1 VVTMLKG
8 AGKGP
13 GPPPQPRRRSCP
25 TRTILGGDSEA
36 RACLADGLLSARA
49 GALPPADL
57 CSILGSLAPPRRK
70 SVSGATITS
79 PRKEYEDWQ
88 ADLASPRRN
97 LVPTKTI
104 LGCNSEARAC
114 LKDELLSARAGLSRV
129 DASQQRIARVNSVF
143 EPMDLICLSD
153 DPAMETCDPT
163 RIQNGLYLGGLDGAM
178 MWDAL
183 EVRNVN
189 TVLSILHDG
198 HSGITEEKP
207 GVEYW
212 RSPPVEDDPC
222 QEATDALEALL
233 LEAHWRIDAGLASG
247 HSVLVH
253 CMMGVSRSATVVIS
267 YIMRRHGVGRD

>member
-88 ADLASPRRN
+88 AGSTNGPE
-97 LVPTKTI
+97 KI
-104 LGCNSEARAC
+104 F
-114 LKDELLSARAGLSRV
+114 SRG
-129 DASQQRIARVNSVF
+129 F
-143 EPMDLICLSD
+143 
-153 DPAMETCDPT
+153 
-163 RIQNGLYLGGLDGAM
+163 
-178 MWDAL
+178 
-183 EVRNVN
+183 
-189 TVLSILHDG
+189 SI
-198 HSGITEEKP
+198 
-207 GVEYW
+207 
-212 RSPPVEDDPC
+212 
-222 QEATDALEALL
+222 
-233 LEAHWRIDAGLASG
+233 
-247 HSVLVH
+247 
-253 CMMGVSRSATVVIS
+253 
-267 YIMRRHGVGRD
+267 